1 MSKSKPTGRR
11 FRDFDPARDRE
22 EDRYSWSPKLVEV
35 KSHLRDPLSGESKQN
50 LEYLVAPYA
59 EALFY
64 DDRLV

>member
-1 MSKSKPTGRR
+1 M
-11 FRDFDPARDRE
+11 
-22 EDRYSWSPKLVEV
+22 VEV
-35 KSHLRDPLSGESKQN
+35 KSHLRDPVSGESKQN